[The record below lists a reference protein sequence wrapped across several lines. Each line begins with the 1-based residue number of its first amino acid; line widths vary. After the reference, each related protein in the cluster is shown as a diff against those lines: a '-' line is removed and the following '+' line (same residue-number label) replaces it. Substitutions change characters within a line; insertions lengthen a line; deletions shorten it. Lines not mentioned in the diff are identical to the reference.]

1 MLEGRFNDRLS
12 RCLLAII
19 DEINEGGA
27 QKYRHADNLRQ
38 LVTAEFREIN
48 PKYGR
53 RHLEYNTTRWLIFS
67 NQTGA
72 IPLDEHDRRFWVVSH
87 DGPVKSEG
95 YYTQLYGMLSN
106 TDFILSVRQFLQ
118 QRNITSFN
126 PGKRPP
132 MTEAKAELV
141 SFSRTEDDE
150 VCTDLV
156 AHWPVD
162 VITATELNARLPGYD
177 GVSRAAAR
185 HAMDRAGIRKLR
197 KVRIRTHVAVAYALR
212 RHDLWAAQGPQELKA
227 EIGRASDSEKL
238 SALGG
243 GVDA

>member
-1 MLEGRFNDRLS
+1 MIVPGPLGRGQ
-12 RCLLAII
+12 II
-19 DEINEGGA
+19 
-27 QKYRHADNLRQ
+27 
-38 LVTAEFREIN
+38 REIN

-53 RHLEYNTTRWLIFS
+53 RHLEYNAARWLIFS

-87 DGPVKSEG
+87 DGTVKSEG
-95 YYTQLYGMLSN
+95 YYTRLYGMLSN
-106 TDFILSVRQFLQ
+106 TDFIVSVRQFLQ
-118 QRNITSFN
+118 QRNIARFN

-141 SFSRTEDDE
+141 SFARTEDDE

-197 KVRIRTHVAVAYALR
+197 KVRIRTCVAVAYALR

-227 EIGRASDSEKL
+227 EIGRVSDSEKL

-243 GVDA
+243 DVDA